1 MSYLETKWIKDLEHT
16 WNEEAIRQAGQIIRD
31 GGLVAFPTETVYG
44 LGGDALNPDSSR
56 KIYAAKGRPSDNP
69 LIVHIC
75 RLEDLSKIAAEI
87 PENAKKLAEKFWPG
101 PLTMIFKKTDLVPKE
116 TTGGLDTVAVRFPDH
131 KVALAFIEAA
141 GGFVAAPSANTSGRP
156 SPTLGKYVY
165 EDMNGK
171 IEMLLDGGQVGIG
184 VESTIVD
191 VTGEKP
197 MILRP
202 GYVTYEMM
210 QEILPELLQDP
221 TMFSVSGNAKPKAPG
236 MKYKHYA
243 PKGELTIISGQA
255 DHVRERLQQ
264 EVDKKRAQGYKVGVI
279 AAGEDGSAYQADS
292 VKVTGNRDDLA
303 QIAKDLFRMLRE
315 FDDEGMD
322 FMYTEG
328 FSDKGIGQAVMNR
341 LLKAAGH
348 KIIDADQEETDD
360 SNRQ

>member
-1 MSYLETKWIKDLEHT
+1 METKWIKDLEHT

-243 PKGELTIISGQA
+243 PKGDLTIFEGDMEKVVDHINKRAKEEIAKGETVGIIATSETEGQYRCGTVKTVGSRNDEASIAHGLYGVLRDFDDLEGRAIFAESFEEYELGQA
-255 DHVRERLQQ
+255 
-264 EVDKKRAQGYKVGVI
+264 I
-279 AAGEDGSAYQADS
+279 
-292 VKVTGNRDDLA
+292 
-303 QIAKDLFRMLRE
+303 
-315 FDDEGMD
+315 
-322 FMYTEG
+322 
-328 FSDKGIGQAVMNR
+328 MNR
-341 LLKAAGH
+341 LLKAAGYQVVH
-348 KIIDADQEETDD
+348 IK
-360 SNRQ
+360 

>member
-1 MSYLETKWIKDLEHT
+1 MLKSWQKSSGRSIDHDL
-16 WNEEAIRQAGQIIRD
+16 Q
-31 GGLVAFPTETVYG
+31 
-44 LGGDALNPDSSR
+44 
-56 KIYAAKGRPSDNP
+56 
-69 LIVHIC
+69 
-75 RLEDLSKIAAEI
+75 
-87 PENAKKLAEKFWPG
+87 
-101 PLTMIFKKTDLVPKE
+101 KTDLVPKRNDRR
-116 TTGGLDTVAVRFPDH
+116 TGYGCGAFPGSQSSTC
-131 KVALAFIEAA
+131 FIEAA

-243 PKGELTIISGQA
+243 P
-255 DHVRERLQQ
+255 
-264 EVDKKRAQGYKVGVI
+264 GV
-279 AAGEDGSAYQADS
+279 S
-292 VKVTGNRDDLA
+292 
-303 QIAKDLFRMLRE
+303 
-315 FDDEGMD
+315 
-322 FMYTEG
+322 
-328 FSDKGIGQAVMNR
+328 
-341 LLKAAGH
+341 
-348 KIIDADQEETDD
+348 
-360 SNRQ
+360 

>member
-1 MSYLETKWIKDLEHT
+1 METKWIKDLEHT

-255 DHVRERLQQ
+255 DHVRKRLQQ
-264 EVDKKRAQGYKVGVI
+264 EVDKKRAQGYKDGVI

>member
-1 MSYLETKWIKDLEHT
+1 METKWIKDLEHT
-16 WNEEAIRQAGQIIRD
+16 WNEKAIRQAGQIIRD

-171 IEMLLDGGQVGIG
+171 IEMLLDGGHVGIG

-255 DHVRERLQQ
+255 DHVRKRLQQ

>member
-1 MSYLETKWIKDLEHT
+1 M
-16 WNEEAIRQAGQIIRD
+16 
-31 GGLVAFPTETVYG
+31 
-44 LGGDALNPDSSR
+44 NPDSSR

-191 VTGEKP
+191 VTGRKAD
-197 MILRP
+197 
-202 GYVTYEMM
+202 
-210 QEILPELLQDP
+210 DP
-221 TMFSVSGNAKPKAPG
+221 
-236 MKYKHYA
+236 
-243 PKGELTIISGQA
+243 Q
-255 DHVRERLQQ
+255 
-264 EVDKKRAQGYKVGVI
+264 
-279 AAGEDGSAYQADS
+279 
-292 VKVTGNRDDLA
+292 TGLCDL
-303 QIAKDLFRMLRE
+303 
-315 FDDEGMD
+315 
-322 FMYTEG
+322 
-328 FSDKGIGQAVMNR
+328 
-341 LLKAAGH
+341 
-348 KIIDADQEETDD
+348 
-360 SNRQ
+360 

>member
-1 MSYLETKWIKDLEHT
+1 METKWIKDLEHT

-56 KIYAAKGRPSDNP
+56 KIYAARADRVIIRLSCISAGWRIFPRSQPRSRKMLKAGRKVLAGSID
-69 LIVHIC
+69 H
-75 RLEDLSKIAAEI
+75 DLQ
-87 PENAKKLAEKFWPG
+87 
-101 PLTMIFKKTDLVPKE
+101 KTDLVPKE

-243 PKGELTIISGQA
+243 PRVS
-255 DHVRERLQQ
+255 
-264 EVDKKRAQGYKVGVI
+264 
-279 AAGEDGSAYQADS
+279 
-292 VKVTGNRDDLA
+292 
-303 QIAKDLFRMLRE
+303 
-315 FDDEGMD
+315 
-322 FMYTEG
+322 
-328 FSDKGIGQAVMNR
+328 
-341 LLKAAGH
+341 
-348 KIIDADQEETDD
+348 
-360 SNRQ
+360 